1 MDSPKFS
8 QFNVTK
14 TPYKTINNTQIPL
27 WVLIPK
33 TISANKAKAP
43 IFVHFHG
50 GFLISGTALYPDW
63 SSQYILD
70 YQLQSNAIRISPNYR
85 LLPESTGSDILSDLT
100 SAWKWIAEDLPG
112 YLKSIGS
119 EIIPDYNH
127 VMVFGESAGGYLA
140 LQSALLNRSLIKAV
154 IAAYPMI
161 YLDSAWYSLPSDT
174 KSPFGTPQLPKQILD
189 EHIKKIERGNIVSE
203 GGMERVPLAISAV
216 QQGRFKELLGEEEG
230 IYLDNVLGKVK
241 EGGKGPFLFAF
252 HGKEDSAV
260 PVEETEK
267 WVGEWKGKFGEQS
280 VVIALEEGDH
290 GFDHDVTLETSWVKS
305 GLEEVTKVWLG

>member
-8 QFNVTK
+8 QFSVTK

-33 TISANKAKAP
+33 ILSNSKAKAP

-63 SSQYILD
+63 SSQYVLD

-85 LLPESTGSDILSDLT
+85 LLPESTGAEILSDLT
-100 SAWKWIAEDLPG
+100 SVWKWIAEDLPG

-119 EIIPDYNH
+119 EITPDYNH

-140 LQSALLNRSLIKAV
+140 LQSALLNRGLIKAV
-154 IAAYPMI
+154 VAAYPMI

-189 EHIKKIERGNIVSE
+189 EHIKHIEKGTTVTE
-203 GGMERVPLAISAV
+203 GGMERMSLAISAV
-216 QQGRFKELLGEEEG
+216 QGGRFKELLGEEES
-230 IYLDNVLGKVK
+230 IYLDRVLNTVGEGEKV
-241 EGGKGPFLFAF
+241 PFLFAL
-252 HGKEDSAV
+252 HGKGDSAV

-267 WVGEWKGKFGEQS
+267 WVGEWKAKFGEQS
-280 VVIALEEGDH
+280 ASLAVEEGDH
-290 GFDHDVTLETSWVKS
+290 GFDHDVKLETEWVKR
-305 GLEEVTKVWLG
+305 GLEGVTKAWLG